1 MESVFMCRLKSLLK
15 DYGYGPKFMILF
27 YTILFCAVVDIAF
40 AQVVD
45 RLVAV
50 VNDDIILA
58 SELDQALDPYAQ
70 RIKAQGYSVD
80 KERQLLFKVRNDI
93 LSQLIDGKLTD
104 QEIKR
109 LNITINEKEVDD
121 TIEGLKEKNFFT
133 DEDLRKAL
141 AGQGLTFE
149 AYRENLKKNMLRS
162 RLVNFKIKSKVVITK
177 EDTRAYYDSH
187 HDKYGVEKK
196 YHLRNIIM
204 EVGPSATDEDKLV
217 VLRKM
222 EAVLEKLKQGQLF
235 ETMARNFSQSTLA
248 DKGGDLGFFK
258 MDELSPQLQEE
269 IKGKNAG
276 EFTDVIDTEQGYQI
290 FFVEE
295 MVNTPGKS
303 FEEAAPVIEEQ
314 LYHDML
320 DEKFQSWLAELRK
333 RSHIK
338 IMK

>member
-1 MESVFMCRLKSLLK
+1 MCRLKSLLK
-15 DYGYGPKFMILF
+15 NYGYGSKFMILF
-27 YTILFCAVVDIAF
+27 YTILFCAAVDMAF

-45 RLVAV
+45 RIVAV

-58 SELDQALDPYAQ
+58 SELNQALDPYAQ

-80 KERQLLFKVRNDI
+80 EERQLLFKVRNDI
-93 LSQLIDGKLTD
+93 LGQLIDRELTD

-133 DEDLRKAL
+133 DEDLREAL
-141 AGQGLTFE
+141 AGQGLTLE
-149 AYRENLKKNMLRS
+149 AYRESLKKNMLRS

-177 EDTRAYYDSH
+177 EDTRAYYESH
-187 HDKYGVEKK
+187 LDKYGVEKK

-204 EVGPSATDEDKLV
+204 EVGPSATDEDKLA

-222 EAVLEKLKQGQLF
+222 EAVLEKLKQGEPF
-235 ETMARNFSQSTLA
+235 ETMAKNFSESTLA

-276 EFTDVIDTEQGYQI
+276 EFTTVIDTDQGYQI

-295 MVNTPGKS
+295 IVNTPGKS
-303 FEEAAPVIEEQ
+303 FEEVAAVIEEQ